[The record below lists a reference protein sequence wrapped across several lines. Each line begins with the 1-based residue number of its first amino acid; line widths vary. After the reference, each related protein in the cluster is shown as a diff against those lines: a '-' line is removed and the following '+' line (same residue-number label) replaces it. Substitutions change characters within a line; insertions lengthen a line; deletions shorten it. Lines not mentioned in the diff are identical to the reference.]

1 MQQFLKLGQEENEIR
16 QVGQAESKGDGTES
30 CTYSGLCTIPTSALK
45 LQHRVMVFFLS
56 EVHFL
61 QLCNIFLFVL
71 TILSRIW

>member
-45 LQHRVMVFFLS
+45 LQHRVMVFFYLRFTS
-56 EVHFL
+56 YNFA
-61 QLCNIFLFVL
+61 IFFF
-71 TILSRIW
+71 SF